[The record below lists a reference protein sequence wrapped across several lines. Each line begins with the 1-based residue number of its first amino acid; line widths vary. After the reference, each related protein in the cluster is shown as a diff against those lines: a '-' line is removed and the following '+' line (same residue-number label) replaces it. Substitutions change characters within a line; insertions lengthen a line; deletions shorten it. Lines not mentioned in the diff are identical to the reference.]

1 MFISGIFSFIG
12 ETAEEIIVGI
22 FLLIDSLVYSLISW
36 LYQIFCVLASF
47 RLFDNNMYESITKS
61 IYVVIGVVALFLIA
75 YQLLFSMVHVDDN
88 KSLGETKKI
97 VVNLITSLV
106 LIALVPTIFD
116 FLYSFQ
122 NSILSNNVIGRI
134 ILPSFN
140 YDNVNETVLEYVDET
155 GDTQDVPLNEI
166 ASNVTEENYN
176 YYLLQYYGNN
186 MSTQLFQAFFYPTDT
201 TVNDFNERSSEIE
214 TEGNGTGFLSKVA
227 AYGLCGL
234 AVASSF
240 GVTVLTSFIGSPT
253 IGASLAYCAAAIG
266 IERVGDAIINVTS
279 DKYTLADAYNYV
291 SITGDFSA
299 FQKFSSNIINNE
311 ITYHYILSSIVGI
324 VAAYILAIYC
334 IDLGVRTI
342 KLAFYQ
348 ILAPIPIL
356 MRVIPKQDK
365 IFSNWL
371 KATLSTYAEVFI
383 RMIILY
389 FGVFLISNLP
399 TIMSNI
405 FSDGSA
411 PYTNNILIY
420 LLVRAIL
427 IIGVLIFIRQMPKI
441 LEDITGI
448 KSGNFSLNIKDHL
461 KEAAWAPA
469 AVGGLIA
476 GKGNPLSMIRSGS
489 NAWKNNNLTGI
500 GSEFTRRKNLEE
512 ARKNGSTFGGR
523 FIESTRKV
531 LGLQSGVSAMDEK
544 IKLGINPETGNP
556 FEARNDTSNNIILR
570 DANGN
575 VIEMIGVGD
584 TIDMS
589 SQTQE
594 MIATTKQANAI
605 RTSQVDEIIRHIDA
619 SASSNSKII
628 SLRSEIKKEAEDKVA
643 EKNSV
648 IEDTITA
655 GGRTFTGNLASM
667 EEYLNR
673 RRLDGADENELK
685 DIVREIG
692 NAKDRMWQEYARRAI
707 AGTINNGK
715 ISGLNDQITLAFN
728 SDALQSA
735 AGIAYDRVADTRG
748 LNNLTGID
756 LINALDRIAKEFN
769 NGLTIDKDT
778 QNNLKA
784 TIQEET
790 AGLDRLTAQLTEQ
803 QELSKHSNTYRS
815 KKANVDNI
823 NNNNKGGNS

>member
-214 TEGNGTGFLSKVA
+214 TEGNGTGFLFKVA
-227 AYGLCGL
+227 A
-234 AVASSF
+234 F

>member
-1 MFISGIFSFIG
+1 MLIAGIFSFIG
-12 ETAEEIIVGI
+12 DTVGEIIVGL
-22 FLLIDSLVYSLISW
+22 FLLVDSLVYSLISW

-61 IYVVIGVVALFLIA
+61 IYIILGVVALFLIA

-116 FLYSFQ
+116 FFYSFQ

-134 ILPSFN
+134 ILPAFT
-140 YDNVNETVLEYVDET
+140 YDNVNDTVLEYVDES
-155 GDTQDVPLNEI
+155 GESSSVALSEI
-166 ASNVTEENYN
+166 SSNVTEDNYN

-201 TVNDFNERSSEIE
+201 TVNDFNERAAEIE
-214 TEGNGTGFLSKVA
+214 TEGNGTHFLVKVA
-227 AYGLCGL
+227 AYGSCGL

-240 GVTVLTSFIGSPT
+240 VTTALTSFIGSPT

-266 IERVGDAIINVTS
+266 TERISDAIINVTS
-279 DKYTLADAYNYV
+279 DKYSLADAYNYV

-299 FQKFSSNIINNE
+299 FQKFSTNIISNE
-311 ITYHYILSSIVGI
+311 ITYHYILSSVVGI

-334 IDLGVRTI
+334 IDLGLRTV

-399 TIMSNI
+399 SIMSNI
-405 FSDGSA
+405 FSDGST

-427 IIGVLIFIRQMPKI
+427 IIGVLIFVRQMPKI

-469 AVGGLIA
+469 AVGGLVA

-523 FIESTRKV
+523 FLESSRKV
-531 LGLQSGVSAMDEK
+531 LGLQSGVSTMDEK
-544 IKLGINPETGNP
+544 IKLGINPETGEN
-556 FEARNDTSNNIILR
+556 FEARNDTSNNIVLR

-575 VIEMIGVGD
+575 VIRTISVGD

-619 SASSNSKII
+619 SSNSNSRLI
-628 SLRSEIKKEAEDKVA
+628 SLRSDIKKEAEDKVA

-655 GGRTFTGNLASM
+655 GGRSFTGNLSSM

-685 DIVREIG
+685 DIVTAIG
-692 NAKDRMWQEYARRAI
+692 DAKDRMWQEYARRAI

-728 SDALQSA
+728 NDALQSA
-735 AGIAYDRVADTRG
+735 AGVAYDRVADTRG
-748 LNNLTGID
+748 LNGLTGID
-756 LINALDRIAKEFN
+756 LINALDKVAKEFN

-778 QNNLKA
+778 QNNIKA

-803 QELSKHSNTYRS
+803 QELSKHSDTYRS

-823 NNNNKGGNS
+823 NSNNKGGNS

>member
-1 MFISGIFSFIG
+1 
-12 ETAEEIIVGI
+12 
-22 FLLIDSLVYSLISW
+22 
-36 LYQIFCVLASF
+36 
-47 RLFDNNMYESITKS
+47 
-61 IYVVIGVVALFLIA
+61 
-75 YQLLFSMVHVDDN
+75 
-88 KSLGETKKI
+88 
-97 VVNLITSLV
+97 
-106 LIALVPTIFD
+106 
-116 FLYSFQ
+116 
-122 NSILSNNVIGRI
+122 
-134 ILPSFN
+134 
-140 YDNVNETVLEYVDET
+140 
-155 GDTQDVPLNEI
+155 
-166 ASNVTEENYN
+166 
-176 YYLLQYYGNN
+176 
-186 MSTQLFQAFFYPTDT
+186 
-201 TVNDFNERSSEIE
+201 
-214 TEGNGTGFLSKVA
+214 
-227 AYGLCGL
+227 
-234 AVASSF
+234 
-240 GVTVLTSFIGSPT
+240 
-253 IGASLAYCAAAIG
+253 
-266 IERVGDAIINVTS
+266 
-279 DKYTLADAYNYV
+279 
-291 SITGDFSA
+291 
-299 FQKFSSNIINNE
+299 
-311 ITYHYILSSIVGI
+311 
-324 VAAYILAIYC
+324 
-334 IDLGVRTI
+334 
-342 KLAFYQ
+342 
-348 ILAPIPIL
+348 
-356 MRVIPKQDK
+356 
-365 IFSNWL
+365 
-371 KATLSTYAEVFI
+371 
-383 RMIILY
+383 
-389 FGVFLISNLP
+389 
-399 TIMSNI
+399 
-405 FSDGSA
+405 
-411 PYTNNILIY
+411 
-420 LLVRAIL
+420 
-427 IIGVLIFIRQMPKI
+427 
-441 LEDITGI
+441 
-448 KSGNFSLNIKDHL
+448 
-461 KEAAWAPA
+461 
-469 AVGGLIA
+469 
-476 GKGNPLSMIRSGS
+476 
-489 NAWKNNNLTGI
+489 
-500 GSEFTRRKNLEE
+500 
-512 ARKNGSTFGGR
+512 
-523 FIESTRKV
+523 
-531 LGLQSGVSAMDEK
+531 MDEK